1 MLSKIKSC
9 GLNGIDGFIIDVE
22 TDISN
27 GIPALELVD
36 LGILLLGE
44 ERVRSAI
51 KNSGYEFLPEGL
63 QQTLLLQI

>member
-27 GIPALELVD
+27 GIPAFELVG
-36 LGILLLGE
+36 LGNIAVRE
-44 ERVRSAI
+44 AKERVRSAI
-51 KNSGYEFLPEGL
+51 KNSGYEF
-63 QQTLLLQI
+63 